1 MERSEKRDA
10 CPAFLSS
17 GFVSWAAR
25 ARYPPLVQARAWA
38 PEAGR
43 LTLLLAAEWRW
54 PPSPRGGHSASCAGR
69 RTGPK
74 EHLHSEPRLRY
85 GAALAALAA
94 HRTIS
99 A

>member
-1 MERSEKRDA
+1 
-10 CPAFLSS
+10 
-17 GFVSWAAR
+17 VSWAAR

-69 RTGPK
+69 RTGP
-74 EHLHSEPRLRY
+74 
-85 GAALAALAA
+85 
-94 HRTIS
+94 
-99 A
+99 